1 MSDPD
6 ATMPPMMRISSDGL
20 EFIKQSEGC
29 RLVAYHDSVGVP
41 TIGYGHTNG
50 VKMGDTCTPEQA
62 EAWLLLDLASAYSDI
77 QDYVDVPLTQG
88 QFDALC
94 SFVFNLGGSALRNST
109 LLKLLNAGDYEGAEK
124 QFGRW
129 CHAGNQVLAG
139 LVKRRAGEAEMFS
152 EVA

>member
-1 MSDPD
+1 
-6 ATMPPMMRISSDGL
+6 MRISPDGL

-29 RLVAYHDSVGVP
+29 RLTAYYDSVGVP
-41 TIGYGHTNG
+41 TIGYGHTKG
-50 VKMGDTCTPEQA
+50 VRMGDVCTPEQA
-62 EAWLLLDLASAYSDI
+62 SAWLVEDLASVYGDI
-77 QDYVDVPLTQG
+77 ASQVTVPLTQG

-109 LLKLLNAGDYEGAEK
+109 LLKMLNAGDYEAAQG

-129 CHAGNQVLAG
+129 THAGTQTLAG

-152 EVA
+152 EA